1 MIKDKKML
9 NCKLFSQNHNSAEFQ
24 LILKCKKI
32 GIEDAST
39 TNLSFFGVV
48 IINFQFQNEQDNST
62 VKGLQMLN

>member
-32 GIEDAST
+32 GIEMHLQPISVSLG
-39 TNLSFFGVV
+39 LS
-48 IINFQFQNEQDNST
+48 
-62 VKGLQMLN
+62 